1 LKTSAK
7 HIADRIRLMISTKQ
21 FQVGEVLP
29 STRELGQ
36 QLEASFHTV
45 RKAYHILE
53 EEGLIKGEQ
62 GRGFTVT
69 KQTSMLD
76 KAERLEIGGGK
87 VQALIEELVGY
98 GLDDSE
104 IELLFQEQL
113 DFMEW
118 PERIQSC
125 ATVGDNKEMAS
136 MLSSA
141 IKKQVG
147 VKSSVLDITEME
159 KAASYDAL
167 FVPIKFMNK
176 FRSLS
181 ETMMI
186 IPIVHMFDP
195 ETLYKITELAA
206 IQTIGLVTSDD
217 ESISKII
224 NELKLMIPFEG
235 SFVAGSIYGR
245 SLPLFVRETDLILY
259 TQESAKLV
267 EQKVPEKSR
276 IQLNYKLSDRSA
288 EMIRSELW
296 DQ

>member
-1 LKTSAK
+1 MKNSAK
-7 HIADRIRLMISTKQ
+7 HIADRIRLMIATKQ
-21 FQVGEVLP
+21 FQVGELLP

-36 QLEASFHTV
+36 QLEVSFHTV
-45 RKAYHILE
+45 RKAYHVLAD
-53 EEGLIKGEQ
+53 EGLINGEQ
-62 GRGFTVT
+62 GRGFVVN
-69 KQTSMLD
+69 KQTPMLD
-76 KAERLEIGGGK
+76 KAQRLEIGGEK
-87 VQALIEELVGY
+87 IQALVEELVGY

-104 IELLFQEQL
+104 IEILFQEQL

-118 PERIQSC
+118 PERIQTC
-125 ATVGDNKEMAS
+125 ATVGENIEMGS
-136 MLSSA
+136 MLANA

-147 VKSSVLDITEME
+147 VKSQVMHINQYE

-167 FVPIKFMNK
+167 FVPIKFMDK

-181 ETMMI
+181 ESLLI

-195 ETLYKITELAA
+195 DTLYRITELAA
-206 IQTIGLVTSDD
+206 IQTIGLVTAQD
-217 ESISKII
+217 ETISKII

-235 SFVAGSIYGR
+235 SIVAGSIYGR

>member
-1 LKTSAK
+1 MKTSAK

-45 RKAYHILE
+45 RKAYHILAD
-53 EEGLIKGEQ
+53 EGLITGEQ
-62 GRGFTVT
+62 GRGFVVNR
-69 KQTSMLD
+69 QTSLMD
-76 KAERLEIGGGK
+76 KEKRLEVGGNK

-118 PERIQSC
+118 PDRIQTC
-125 ATVGDNKEMAS
+125 ASVGENMELGG
-136 MLSSA
+136 MLSSS
-141 IKKQVG
+141 IQKQVG
-147 VKSSVLDITEME
+147 VKSKVIDIDMYES
-159 KAASYDAL
+159 AAQYDAL
-167 FVPIKFMNK
+167 FVPVRFMHKYRTLNE
-176 FRSLS
+176 SL
-181 ETMMI
+181 MI
-186 IPIVHMFDP
+186 IPIVYTYDTDVLLSIVDRFG
-195 ETLYKITELAA
+195 
-206 IQTIGLVTSDD
+206 IQTIGLVTGV
-217 ESISKII
+217 EETIPKII
-224 NELKLMIPFEG
+224 SELKPIIPFEG
-235 SFVAGSIYGR
+235 SFVAGSIYGK

-259 TQESAKLV
+259 TPDSARLV
-267 EQKVPEKSR
+267 EQKVPAKNR
-276 IQLNYKLSDRSA
+276 IKLEYKLSDRSA

>member
-1 LKTSAK
+1 MKNSAK
-7 HIADRIRLMISTKQ
+7 HIADRIRLMIATKQ
-21 FQVGEVLP
+21 FQVGELLP

-36 QLEASFHTV
+36 QLEVSFHTV
-45 RKAYHILE
+45 RKAYHILADQ
-53 EEGLIKGEQ
+53 GLITGEQ
-62 GRGFTVT
+62 GRGFVVNQ
-69 KQTSMLD
+69 QTPMLD
-76 KAERLEIGGGK
+76 KAQRLEIGAEK
-87 VQALIEELVGY
+87 VQLLIEELVGY

-104 IELLFQEQL
+104 IEILFQEQL

-118 PERIQSC
+118 PERIQTS

-136 MLSSA
+136 MLANA

-147 VKSSVLDITEME
+147 IKSSTMDLSEYE

-167 FVPIKFMNK
+167 FVPIKFMNQ

-181 ETMMI
+181 ESMMI
-186 IPIVHMFDP
+186 IPIVYSFDP
-195 ETLYKITELAA
+195 DTLYRITELAA
-206 IQTIGLVTSDD
+206 IQTIGLVTSEDD
-217 ESISKII
+217 SISKII
-224 NELKLMIPFEG
+224 SELKVSIPFEG

-267 EQKVPEKSR
+267 EQKVPQKSR

>member
-1 LKTSAK
+1 MKNSAK
-7 HIADRIRLMISTKQ
+7 HIADRIRLMIATKQ
-21 FQVGEVLP
+21 FQVGELLP

-45 RKAYHILE
+45 RKAYHVLAA
-53 EEGLIKGEQ
+53 EGLIASEQ
-62 GRGFTVT
+62 GRGFVVN
-69 KQTSMLD
+69 KQTPMLD
-76 KAERLEIGGGK
+76 KAQRLEIGGGK
-87 VQALIEELVGY
+87 VQSLIEELVGY

-125 ATVGDNKEMAS
+125 ATVGENIEMAT
-136 MLSSA
+136 MLASA

-147 VKSSVLDITEME
+147 VKSSVMAITDYD

-167 FVPIKFMNK
+167 FVPIKFMNT

-181 ETMMI
+181 ESLMI

-195 ETLYKITELAA
+195 ETLYKISELAA
-206 IQTIGLVTSDD
+206 IQTIGLVTAQD
-217 ESISKII
+217 ETISKII

-245 SLPLFVRETDLILY
+245 SLPLFVRDTDLILY

-267 EQKVPEKSR
+267 EQKVPEKNR

>member
-1 LKTSAK
+1 MKNSAK
-7 HIADRIRLMISTKQ
+7 HIADRIRLMIATKQ
-21 FQVGEVLP
+21 FQVGELLP

-36 QLEASFHTV
+36 QLEVSFHTV
-45 RKAYHILE
+45 RKAYHVLAD
-53 EEGLIKGEQ
+53 EGLITGEQ
-62 GRGFTVT
+62 GRGFVVN
-69 KQTSMLD
+69 KQTPMLD
-76 KAERLEIGGGK
+76 KAQRLEIGGEK
-87 VQALIEELVGY
+87 IQALVEELVGY

-104 IELLFQEQL
+104 IEILFQEQL

-118 PERIQSC
+118 PERIQTC
-125 ATVGDNKEMAS
+125 ATVGENIEMGS
-136 MLSSA
+136 MLANA

-147 VKSSVLDITEME
+147 VKSQVMHVNQYE

-167 FVPIKFMNK
+167 FVPIKFMDK

-181 ETMMI
+181 ESLLI

-195 ETLYKITELAA
+195 DTLYRITELAA
-206 IQTIGLVTSDD
+206 IQTIGLVTAQD
-217 ESISKII
+217 ETISKII

-235 SFVAGSIYGR
+235 SIVAGSIYGR